1 MYINSNFTDYYDFCT
16 KYGQDS
22 KIVYN
27 RKTSK
32 VSVAPKNKIWQPPLE
47 LDVNDPSQFLKL
59 CAHAVAALNPSKV
72 YTKNTGWTQQYPISF
87 YCVGGSPYFLIH
99 ETHTVVS
106 FLEAWDY
113 MSSKHGKK
121 FSYFSNYS
129 NALGKSFEALCKHEK
144 LMTLHTHFGAPI
156 FGLNYLEYENPQSW
170 TLNPSLKDIKFPVD
184 PVVVYTTIFNSLRA
198 SEPQTLEVDDKYKVL
213 AHGMDACSFKREP
226 GGPTRKRKKISIGND
241 LDSTLHFL

>member
-32 VSVAPKNKIWQPPLE
+32 VPVATAVVFKNKMWQSPLE
-47 LDVNDPSQFLKL
+47 LDVHDPSQFLKL
-59 CAHAVAALNPSKV
+59 CGHAVATLNPSKT
-72 YTKNTGWTQQYPISF
+72 YTKSTGWTSSYPISF
-87 YCVGGSPYFLIH
+87 YCIGGHPYFLIH

-129 NALGKSFEALCKHEK
+129 NALGKSFEALCKPEK

-170 TLNPSLKDIKFPVD
+170 TLNPSLKEVKFPVD
-184 PVVVYTTIFNSLRA
+184 PVVVYTAIFNSLQA
-198 SEPQTLEVDDKYKVL
+198 PEPQMLEVDDSYKAL
-213 AHGMDACSFKREP
+213 AHGMDTGSFKREP
-226 GGPTRKRKKISIGND
+226 GGPTRKRKKSQLGMI
-241 LDSTLHFL
+241 

>member
-1 MYINSNFTDYYDFCT
+1 MYINSNFSDYYDFCT

-32 VSVAPKNKIWQPPLE
+32 VPVATKNKIWQSPLQY
-47 LDVNDPSQFLKL
+47 DINDPSQFLKF
-59 CAHAVAALNPSKV
+59 CAYAVATLNPSKV
-72 YTKNTGWTQQYPISF
+72 YTQNTGWTQQYPISF

-113 MSSKHGKK
+113 MRSKHGKRK
-121 FSYFSNYS
+121 SYFSNAT
-129 NALGKSFEALCKHEK
+129 NALSRAFEPLCKHEK
-144 LMTLHTHFGAPI
+144 LMTLHAHLDTPL
-156 FGLNYLEYENPQSW
+156 FGLDYYNYQNGPGHLGW

-184 PVVVYTTIFNSLRA
+184 PVVVYTSIFNSLQA
-198 SEPQTLEVDDKYKVL
+198 SEPQTLEVHDSYKAL

-226 GGPTRKRKKISIGND
+226 GGPTRKRKKSQLGMI
-241 LDSTLHFL
+241 

>member
-16 KYGQDS
+16 KYGQDP

-32 VSVAPKNKIWQPPLE
+32 VPVVTKNKIWQSPLQY
-47 LDVNDPSQFLKL
+47 DINDPSQFLKL

-113 MSSKHGKK
+113 MRSKQGKK
-121 FSYFSNYS
+121 FSYFSNAT
-129 NALGKSFEALCKHEK
+129 NALGRAFEPLCKHEK
-144 LMTLHTHFGAPI
+144 LMTLHAHLDTPLFA
-156 FGLNYLEYENPQSW
+156 LDYYNYQNRPGHLGW
-170 TLNPSLKDIKFPVD
+170 TLNPSLKDVKFPVD
-184 PVVVYTTIFNSLRA
+184 PVVVYTAIFNSLQA
-198 SEPQTLEVDDKYKVL
+198 SELQTLEVQNKYKVL
-213 AHGMDACSFKREP
+213 AHGMDNDSFKREP
-226 GGPTRKRKKISIGND
+226 GGPTRKRKK
-241 LDSTLHFL
+241 L